1 MSKAST
7 SDDSREVLNMIAALE
22 PFREDVERVFRRE
35 LDPSPVVGW
44 LPQCFELHKRGL
56 LHVKRLE
63 NAREGG
69 SGRVA
74 RRKLSEFGSS

>member
-1 MSKAST
+1 MSRAPT
-7 SDDSREVLNMIAALE
+7 PDDSRAVLSLIAALE

-35 LDPSPVVGW
+35 LDRSPVVGW

-56 LHVKRLE
+56 LHHVKRLE

-69 SGRVA
+69 SG
-74 RRKLSEFGSS
+74 